1 MSPRSSEDAPVGL
14 YRKPRTDLYTV
25 MLVVALLAL
34 IVATV
39 FLYLEAAM
47 FGPTPRGAPSVQTGM
62 LWESPAAGLA
72 SDPLLSTGVRL
83 PSEASPVS
91 G

>member
-1 MSPRSSEDAPVGL
+1 MSPRSNDDAPVGL
-14 YRKPRTDLYTV
+14 YRKPRADLYTV

-34 IVATV
+34 IVAAV
-39 FLYLEAAM
+39 FLYLEAAF
-47 FGPTPRGAPSVQTGM
+47 FGPTPTGAPSVKTGM
-62 LWESPAAGLA
+62 LWNSPAAGLA
-72 SDPLLSTGVRL
+72 ADRLLSTGVRL